1 MEELTKKELL
11 DYLEEISQQLNNIA
25 LDQIPFAISELYFKL
40 ENSIPISLI
49 EKKINELNEK
59 MAEQLYIIKE
69 FGEHMKIE
77 EAKEILKDIMANTYA
92 EGKAKAINTVLNELN
107 KKDKVIDMIIDTIV
121 GDRKILKLVCNKIIN
136 KKEDECFEQNKL
148 CDDCIKEYFYKK
160 IGG

>member
-49 EKKINELNEK
+49 ENKINELNSN

-69 FGEHMKIE
+69 FGEHKGNREKLTMY
-77 EAKEILKDIMANTYA
+77 KEQRDILQQLLDERNNT
-92 EGKAKAINTVLNELN
+92 
-107 KKDKVIDMIIDTIV
+107 
-121 GDRKILKLVCNKIIN
+121 
-136 KKEDECFEQNKL
+136 
-148 CDDCIKEYFYKK
+148 DD
-160 IGG
+160 